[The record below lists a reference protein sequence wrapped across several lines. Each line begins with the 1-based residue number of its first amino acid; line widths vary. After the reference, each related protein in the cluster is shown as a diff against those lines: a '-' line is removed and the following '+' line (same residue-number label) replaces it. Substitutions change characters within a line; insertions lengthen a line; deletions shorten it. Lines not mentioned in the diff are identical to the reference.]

1 MNQVPPETQERFQ
14 QLRTP
19 AIIIAIAVV
28 LGTTIYFALKDVGKP
43 PLCYQDSCINL
54 DAKNQRCDA
63 DVQTI
68 IDGQFTETKLE
79 LRYSAKCDAA
89 WTRAIVPPGSILYVE
104 DDRGKKYG
112 SYITLDDGL
121 PSPHYGNMGP
131 GRKLK
136 ACVVLPN
143 KKNLCTKLAN

>member
-1 MNQVPPETQERFQ
+1 MIKVPPETQEQFKN
-14 QLRTP
+14 LRIP
-19 AIIIAIAVV
+19 AMIISIAVV
-28 LGTTIYFALKDVGKP
+28 LGATVYLAIKDVGKP

-68 IDGQFTETKLE
+68 IYEQFQGTKIE
-79 LRYSAKCDAA
+79 LRYSAKCDAS
-89 WTRAIVPPGSILYVE
+89 WVRAGVPPGSMLYLE
-104 DDRGKKYG
+104 DDRGKTYG
-112 SYITLDDGL
+112 AYTTLNDGI

-136 ACVVLPN
+136 ACVQLPN
-143 KKNLCTKLAN
+143 TKILCTKLAK